1 MNIDR
6 ERDQAIMDGNADR
19 QADAPDPILA
29 WLEREAAE
37 ARERFPFA
45 VECKAQERIALPEWW
60 RQCTAN
66 AEAEGLTGGRT

>member
-29 WLEREAAE
+29 WLEREAAQNGQ
-37 ARERFPFA
+37 AT
-45 VECKAQERIALPEWW
+45 L
-60 RQCTAN
+60 
-66 AEAEGLTGGRT
+66 EGWA